1 MAKHSRHLLE
11 LAKRGAELQLRDI
24 LHEARL
30 LFGLFPHLRD
40 TFDRDEMPLTFL
52 MAEDSGALNQSAAPG
67 ARRKPRSAAS
77 RKAASKRMKKYW
89 AAKRKNSD

>member
-11 LAKRGAELQLRDI
+11 LAKRGAELQFQDL

-30 LFGLFPHLRD
+30 LIGLFPHLRD
-40 TFDRDEMPLTFL
+40 NFNRDEMPLDFL
-52 MAEDSGALNQSAAPG
+52 MAEDSGALEQSVAPL

-77 RKAASKRMKKYW
+77 RKAASTRMKKYW
-89 AAKRKNSD
+89 AAKRKEKD

>member
-11 LAKRGAELQLRDI
+11 LAKRGAELQFQDL

-30 LFGLFPHLRD
+30 LIGLFPHLRD
-40 TFDRDEMPLTFL
+40 NFNRDEMPLDFL
-52 MAEDSGALNQSAAPG
+52 MAEDSGALEQSVAPR

-77 RKAASKRMKKYW
+77 RKAASTRMKKYW
-89 AAKRKNSD
+89 AAKRKEKD

>member
-11 LAKRGAELQLRDI
+11 LAKRGAELQFQDL

-30 LFGLFPHLRD
+30 LIGLFPHLRD
-40 TFDRDEMPLTFL
+40 NFNRDEMPLDFL
-52 MAEDSGALNQSAAPG
+52 MAEDSGALEQPVAPR

-77 RKAASKRMKKYW
+77 RKAASTRMKKYW
-89 AAKRKNSD
+89 AAKRKEKD

>member
-11 LAKRGAELQLRDI
+11 LAKRGAELQLRDL

-30 LFGLFPHLRD
+30 LIGLFPHLRD
-40 TFDRDEMPLTFL
+40 NFNRDEMPLDFL
-52 MAEDSGALNQSAAPG
+52 MAEDSGALEQSAAPR

-77 RKAASKRMKKYW
+77 RKAASTRMKKYW
-89 AAKRKNSD
+89 AAKRRAKD